1 MVVLIALIS
10 CGKTRDIFNKK
21 QTINMPSWVV
31 NPKAELS
38 QSNFFIS
45 FGYSGADTIDLNERI
60 NEAEEDAKMAIS
72 IYISAILANGAE
84 NVVKSVNSEQITRF
98 FSPSS
103 AKIAYG
109 AIKNWLSG
117 SAVRKNVYIDP
128 ATQAVI
134 VRVTLNADEILTNLQ
149 KLVARYSF
157 IFTKEIKEEDVG
169 KLVQGISDLVAGQ
182 LKTTSIK
189 AGVLAGPEFNRSVLI
204 DQKYKIMLNK

>member
-1 MVVLIALIS
+1 
-10 CGKTRDIFNKK
+10 
-21 QTINMPSWVV
+21 MPSWVV